1 MATEVERLIQE
12 FALKDEVE
20 NYINNLNK
28 LKEDG
33 SVSEEQFAEMK
44 EEYDQRLSAV
54 KTEIT
59 GIKNELKKQLEA
71 KQREKETYEW
81 EIGRLEVKYK
91 VGELP
96 MDKYL
101 NNEKKLRAEAQ
112 LLEAEC
118 EELNKLIKADSAAD
132 IGIMAQK
139 SQAAIS
145 KLPSRTKTSGSTSQI
160 KPDREKRRELSTSQN
175 INISGGRFN
184 LPPVNLLSLVTG
196 LLLLISVFLPWI
208 AASEILGSELGS
220 DSGRQVSGIIG
231 LVGILGGLVIIG
243 TSFLPNIRL
252 RSILHTIIGIVALVA
267 LGYLIFSGTLPI
279 LSEYARTLMVIRE
292 GFYLYLIFAAAL
304 IVISIL
310 ERRGIS
316 YTFA

>member
-96 MDKYL
+96 MDK
-101 NNEKKLRAEAQ
+101 
-112 LLEAEC
+112 
-118 EELNKLIKADSAAD
+118 
-132 IGIMAQK
+132 
-139 SQAAIS
+139 
-145 KLPSRTKTSGSTSQI
+145 
-160 KPDREKRRELSTSQN
+160 
-175 INISGGRFN
+175 
-184 LPPVNLLSLVTG
+184 
-196 LLLLISVFLPWI
+196 
-208 AASEILGSELGS
+208 
-220 DSGRQVSGIIG
+220 
-231 LVGILGGLVIIG
+231 
-243 TSFLPNIRL
+243 
-252 RSILHTIIGIVALVA
+252 
-267 LGYLIFSGTLPI
+267 
-279 LSEYARTLMVIRE
+279 
-292 GFYLYLIFAAAL
+292 
-304 IVISIL
+304 
-310 ERRGIS
+310 
-316 YTFA
+316 

>member
-1 MATEVERLIQE
+1 
-12 FALKDEVE
+12 
-20 NYINNLNK
+20 
-28 LKEDG
+28 
-33 SVSEEQFAEMK
+33 
-44 EEYDQRLSAV
+44 
-54 KTEIT
+54 
-59 GIKNELKKQLEA
+59 
-71 KQREKETYEW
+71 
-81 EIGRLEVKYK
+81 
-91 VGELP
+91 
-96 MDKYL
+96 
-101 NNEKKLRAEAQ
+101 
-112 LLEAEC
+112 
-118 EELNKLIKADSAAD
+118 
-132 IGIMAQK
+132 MAQK